1 MEPLRSKKKFG
12 RNEKLPNYFA
22 GTIHIRKSFSN
33 KRILILQETLTE
45 ANHQKLLKNQRRVH
59 KSQISKKLSLEFQSR
74 NIYGTQLSSRQKQK
88 REDGKLLTRY
98 EEEMEMVTPRR
109 DGVVTPDKDTLVATT
124 HTPPSVFLADDGY
137 HGNIKQ
143 PKQYFSN

>member
-1 MEPLRSKKKFG
+1 M
-12 RNEKLPNYFA
+12 
-22 GTIHIRKSFSN
+22 
-33 KRILILQETLTE
+33 
-45 ANHQKLLKNQRRVH
+45 H

-88 REDGKLLTRY
+88 RGEDGKLLTRY

-109 DGVVTPDKDTLVATT
+109 DGVVTPDKDTLESDNGSPTT
-124 HTPPSVFLADDGY
+124 HSPPSVFLADDGY